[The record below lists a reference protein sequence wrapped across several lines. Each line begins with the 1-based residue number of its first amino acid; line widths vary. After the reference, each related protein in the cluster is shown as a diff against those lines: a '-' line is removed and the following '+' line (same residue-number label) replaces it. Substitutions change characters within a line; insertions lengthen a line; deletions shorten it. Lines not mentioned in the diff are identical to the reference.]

1 MLVYGLDTASSP
13 HRHENGCGDIA
24 MVGADDTCTGVALRV
39 FFYDVELHNYQ
50 LFSVSALG
58 VINKWLI
65 FILQRYKKN
74 GK

>member
-1 MLVYGLDTASSP
+1 
-13 HRHENGCGDIA
+13 
-24 MVGADDTCTGVALRV
+24 MVGADYTCTGMALRV